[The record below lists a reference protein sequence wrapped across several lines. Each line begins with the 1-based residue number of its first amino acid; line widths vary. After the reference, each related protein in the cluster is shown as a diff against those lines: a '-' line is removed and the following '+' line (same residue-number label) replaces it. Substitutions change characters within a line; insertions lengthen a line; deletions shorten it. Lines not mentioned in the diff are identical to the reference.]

1 MPSASSRTDAHQL
14 VAGDDLDQ
22 ANQANRGGRRNA
34 ADTGPD
40 REIIAALDLDQ
51 HLVTPQACH
60 YRNRP
65 RLASG
70 LAFRDLHR
78 RSKGANQERCSFKGT
93 KNLWRQRHRCSGSF
107 PVHHATLARTVP
119 VGPGWTGS
127 SARSSTVQTLVCDSA
142 SEGREKRNDMDSAKH
157 CRDQSAKCLRL
168 MKLEPS
174 VTEAR
179 VLRDLAHSWVRLANQ
194 IDRYTALVKSNGPN
208 PAEVTPQGTS
218 VAPRSG
224 SKFGVAHQRF
234 R

>member
-14 VAGDDLDQ
+14 VAGDDADQ
-22 ANQANRGGRRNA
+22 ANQGGRRNA

-78 RSKGANQERCSFKGT
+78 RSKGANQKRCSFKGT

-119 VGPGWTGS
+119 GPAARC
-127 SARSSTVQTLVCDSA
+127 SARS
-142 SEGREKRNDMDSAKH
+142 RI
-157 CRDQSAKCLRL
+157 CLRL
-168 MKLEPS
+168 RSSFHNCEPPARCS
-174 VTEAR
+174 RRTPASSKSETER
-179 VLRDLAHSWVRLANQ
+179 
-194 IDRYTALVKSNGPN
+194 TAGPC
-208 PAEVTPQGTS
+208 
-218 VAPRSG
+218 
-224 SKFGVAHQRF
+224 
-234 R
+234 